1 MITVNGL
8 KQSWIRLWKCSFF
21 SAFVKYIFS
30 IFLGPQQIIPAREV
44 ERYDPEMLILWAIT
58 KMAPEVK
65 EVVLQLSRKSYRGE
79 DVHLDQRLSPTVK

>member
-79 DVHLDQRLSPTVK
+79 DVHLDQKLSPTVK